1 MREGGEDYDKGM
13 VSDVEGVQSVV
24 EGDVEFHEGWDVCLC
39 GGGGG
44 GVDGSSGS
52 SGVGDSSESIKSIV
66 YWSGRGGGS
75 IVYRSIGDG
84 LYRSH

>member
-24 EGDVEFHEGWDVCLC
+24 EDVEFHGGWDVCLC

-44 GVDGSSGS
+44 GVDGSSRA
-52 SGVGDSSESIKSIV
+52 GDSSESIKSIV
-66 YWSGRGGGS
+66 YRSGRGGGS

-84 LYRSH
+84 LYRSR